1 MILFLPRFRLIKEH
15 GQISCLAVA
24 YCQKTFYPSM
34 QRTKNTRPFVSKG
47 NKSHIPSG
55 TILVTKWILF
65 LCRKLSLHP
74 PVQGNNKKK
83 ISTIYTIRQTLLK
96 RDPSYQLFL
105 LYIASQRLSQG
116 HVKTIGM
123 SCWLVLFCSFFSPTS
138 TS

>member
-1 MILFLPRFRLIKEH
+1 M
-15 GQISCLAVA
+15 
-24 YCQKTFYPSM
+24 
-34 QRTKNTRPFVSKG
+34 SKG

-55 TILVTKWILF
+55 TIIVTKWILF

-123 SCWLVLFCSFFSPTS
+123 SCWLVLFCSFFFTDIYFVTKCHSLIYLHAPKLGFNVVKCHSPS
-138 TS
+138 LILPSHVSYIY